1 MIPLPQQR
9 GLIATLERAE
19 RPLLLCHQK
28 PDGDAVGAVVGL
40 GEILAAR
47 GQRPRYLCADP
58 VPAHYR
64 FLPGSDRFLTEP
76 PDDYDAVVMLDCP
89 NDDRTGFDV
98 AALAEAAPLV
108 DIDHHPKTTRPKG
121 RRLAVYDQQASSASE
136 MVIEVALTARWKVT
150 RVAATALLT
159 GIIFDTS
166 AFQNQNTTAQTM
178 RMTAELL
185 RRGAK
190 HKDVVM
196 NSFYN
201 STIPKLKL
209 WGTVMSRIEQNPD
222 VHGMVSTVVTADDLV
237 ECGAQPDD
245 LEGLVNFLNAI
256 PGVPALMLLTD
267 LQEGTV
273 KGSFRTR
280 DDSIDVNQLAGL
292 LGGGGHKQAAGFSV
306 PGRLVKGKDE
316 TWQVAPPSGVPT
328 GSGPV
333 S

>member
-1 MIPLPQQR
+1 MIPIPQRR
-9 GLIATLERAE
+9 GLIATLERAK
-19 RPLLLCHQK
+19 RPLLVCHQK
-28 PDGDAVGAVVGL
+28 PDGDAIGAVVGL
-40 GEILAAR
+40 GEILAAQ
-47 GQRPRYLCADP
+47 GQEPAYLCNDS
-58 VPAHYR
+58 VPPHYR
-64 FLPGSDRFLTEP
+64 FLVGEQDFLTEP
-76 PDDYDAVVMLDCP
+76 PSDYDALVMLDCP
-89 NDDRTGFDV
+89 NDERTGFDI
-98 AALAEAAPLV
+98 AELSKEAPLV
-108 DIDHHPKTTRPKG
+108 DIDHHPKAVRPKG

-136 MVIEVALTARWKVT
+136 MIMEVALTARWKVPRT
-150 RVAATALLT
+150 AATALLT

-190 HKDVVM
+190 HRAVVM

-201 STIPKLKL
+201 STVPKLKL

-222 VHGMVSTVVTADDLV
+222 VHGIVSTVVTADDLA
-237 ECGAQPDD
+237 ECGATPDD

-280 DDSIDVNQLAGL
+280 DESIDVNKLAGL
-292 LGGGGHKQAAGFSV
+292 LGGGGHRQAAGFSV
-306 PGRLVKGKDE
+306 AGRLVKGKDDA
-316 TWQVAPPSGVPT
+316 WVVAPPSGVPT
-328 GSGPV
+328 GSEPV
-333 S
+333 I